1 MFPAGQSGAT
11 DSPWLAYFFGAF
23 AGLAGSA
30 LALAFAL
37 ALAEARGMAPAE
49 ALALAL
55 ALVVEDEASGTTFR
69 DPLQATKETMRAA
82 SSTRRLAPP
91 ASSSGNN
98 MGQR

>member
-55 ALVVEDEASGTTFR
+55 VVEDEASGTTFR